1 MTFNQIKYFVTVAEC
16 LSFTEAAKCLFITQ
30 PALSRQ
36 INAMEEELGTR
47 LFIREKKRLKLTP
60 GGSVL
65 YNRLPKVLSDYA
77 EAVEDAKHANS
88 GYEGE
93 LRIGFLDIYDIS
105 ELFDDVIREF
115 REAYEKIAMS
125 LERFALGELPAR
137 LAAGDLDLI
146 LTYGFSLYDKPDLV
160 TVNVQKFDS
169 CIMLNQNHPLAL
181 QETVALAD
189 LKDERFIQLG
199 PKASEEGFR
208 YITNL
213 CARCGIH
220 PDFLLVEK
228 MEDVM
233 LWVQTGNGVAI
244 TSDRTIEGQ
253 NPHVV
258 LRNIDMP
265 EAKNHNITMA
275 WRKNNY
281 NPAIAIF
288 MEMLEKK
295 LTKI

>member
-1 MTFNQIKYFVTVAEC
+1 MSEFYRSREVLVYHAAGAEPSDQCYGGGTGNQTFY
-16 LSFTEAAKCLFITQ
+16 
-30 PALSRQ
+30 P
-36 INAMEEELGTR
+36 G
-47 LFIREKKRLKLTP
+47 KKRLKLTP

-115 REAYEKIAMS
+115 REAYEQIAMS

-169 CIMLNQNHPLAL
+169 CIMLNRNHPLAP
-181 QETVALAD
+181 QETVALAE

>member
-1 MTFNQIKYFVTVAEC
+1 MFEFYRSSEVLVYHAAGAEPSDQCYGGGTGNQTFY
-16 LSFTEAAKCLFITQ
+16 
-30 PALSRQ
+30 P
-36 INAMEEELGTR
+36 G
-47 LFIREKKRLKLTP
+47 KKRLKLTP

-115 REAYEKIAMS
+115 REAYEQIAMS

-258 LRNIDMP
+258 LRNIDIP

>member
-115 REAYEKIAMS
+115 REAYEQIAMS

-169 CIMLNQNHPLAL
+169 CIMLNRN
-181 QETVALAD
+181 
-189 LKDERFIQLG
+189 
-199 PKASEEGFR
+199 
-208 YITNL
+208 
-213 CARCGIH
+213 H

>member
-1 MTFNQIKYFVTVAEC
+1 
-16 LSFTEAAKCLFITQ
+16 
-30 PALSRQ
+30 
-36 INAMEEELGTR
+36 
-47 LFIREKKRLKLTP
+47 
-60 GGSVL
+60 
-65 YNRLPKVLSDYA
+65 
-77 EAVEDAKHANS
+77 
-88 GYEGE
+88 
-93 LRIGFLDIYDIS
+93 
-105 ELFDDVIREF
+105 
-115 REAYEKIAMS
+115 MS

-169 CIMLNQNHPLAL
+169 CIMLNRNHPLAP
-181 QETVALAD
+181 QETVALAE

-199 PKASEEGFR
+199 LKASEEGFR

>member
-105 ELFDDVIREF
+105 ELFDDVI
-115 REAYEKIAMS
+115 
-125 LERFALGELPAR
+125 
-137 LAAGDLDLI
+137 
-146 LTYGFSLYDKPDLV
+146 
-160 TVNVQKFDS
+160 
-169 CIMLNQNHPLAL
+169 
-181 QETVALAD
+181 
-189 LKDERFIQLG
+189 
-199 PKASEEGFR
+199 
-208 YITNL
+208 
-213 CARCGIH
+213 
-220 PDFLLVEK
+220 
-228 MEDVM
+228 
-233 LWVQTGNGVAI
+233 
-244 TSDRTIEGQ
+244 DRKS
-253 NPHVV
+253 VV
-258 LRNIDMP
+258 
-265 EAKNHNITMA
+265 
-275 WRKNNY
+275 
-281 NPAIAIF
+281 
-288 MEMLEKK
+288 
-295 LTKI
+295 

>member
-1 MTFNQIKYFVTVAEC
+1 MSEFYRSREVLVYHAAGAEPSDQCYGGGTGNQTFYPGKKT
-16 LSFTEAAKCLFITQ
+16 SEADTGRQCAVQ
-30 PALSRQ
+30 PA
-36 INAMEEELGTR
+36 
-47 LFIREKKRLKLTP
+47 
-60 GGSVL
+60 
-65 YNRLPKVLSDYA
+65 PKVLSDYA

-115 REAYEKIAMS
+115 REAYEQIAMS

-233 LWVQTGNGVAI
+233 LWVQTGNGVAD
-244 TSDRTIEGQ
+244 TSDRNERGSESTCS
-253 NPHVV
+253 
-258 LRNIDMP
+258 
-265 EAKNHNITMA
+265 AA
-275 WRKNNY
+275 
-281 NPAIAIF
+281 
-288 MEMLEKK
+288 
-295 LTKI
+295 

>member
-1 MTFNQIKYFVTVAEC
+1 MPEFYRSSEVLVYHAAGAEPSDQCYGGGTGNQTFY
-16 LSFTEAAKCLFITQ
+16 
-30 PALSRQ
+30 P
-36 INAMEEELGTR
+36 G
-47 LFIREKKRLKLTP
+47 KKRLKLTP

-115 REAYEKIAMS
+115 REAYEQIAMS

>member
-1 MTFNQIKYFVTVAEC
+1 MSEFYRSREVLVYHAAGAEPSDQCYGGGTGNQTFY
-16 LSFTEAAKCLFITQ
+16 
-30 PALSRQ
+30 P
-36 INAMEEELGTR
+36 G
-47 LFIREKKRLKLTP
+47 KKRLKLTP

-115 REAYEKIAMS
+115 REAYEQIAMS

>member
-1 MTFNQIKYFVTVAEC
+1 MSEFYRSSEVLVYYAAGAEPSDQCYGGGTGNQTFY
-16 LSFTEAAKCLFITQ
+16 
-30 PALSRQ
+30 P
-36 INAMEEELGTR
+36 G
-47 LFIREKKRLKLTP
+47 KKRLKLTP

-115 REAYEKIAMS
+115 REAYEQIAMS

-169 CIMLNQNHPLAL
+169 CIMLNRNHPLAL

>member
-115 REAYEKIAMS
+115 REAYEQIAMS

-169 CIMLNQNHPLAL
+169 CIMRNHPLAP
-181 QETVALAD
+181 QETVALAE

>member
-1 MTFNQIKYFVTVAEC
+1 M
-16 LSFTEAAKCLFITQ
+16 
-30 PALSRQ
+30 
-36 INAMEEELGTR
+36 
-47 LFIREKKRLKLTP
+47 
-60 GGSVL
+60 L

-115 REAYEKIAMS
+115 REAYEQIAMS
-125 LERFALGELPAR
+125 LERFALGELPTR

-169 CIMLNQNHPLAL
+169 CIMLNRNHPLAL

-265 EAKNHNITMA
+265 EAKNHNITIA

>member
-1 MTFNQIKYFVTVAEC
+1 MPEFYRSRKVSVYHAAGAEPSDQCYGGGTGNQTFY
-16 LSFTEAAKCLFITQ
+16 
-30 PALSRQ
+30 P
-36 INAMEEELGTR
+36 G
-47 LFIREKKRLKLTP
+47 KKRLKLTP

-115 REAYEKIAMS
+115 REAYEQIAMS

-169 CIMLNQNHPLAL
+169 CIMLNRNHPLAL

>member
-1 MTFNQIKYFVTVAEC
+1 MPEFYRSRKVSVYHAAGAEPSDQCYGGGTGNQTFY
-16 LSFTEAAKCLFITQ
+16 
-30 PALSRQ
+30 P
-36 INAMEEELGTR
+36 G
-47 LFIREKKRLKLTP
+47 KKRLKLTP

-115 REAYEKIAMS
+115 REAYEQIAMS

-169 CIMLNQNHPLAL
+169 CIMLNRNHPLAP
-181 QETVALAD
+181 QETVALAE

>member
-1 MTFNQIKYFVTVAEC
+1 MSEFYRSREVFVYHAAGAEPSDQCYGGGTGNQTFY
-16 LSFTEAAKCLFITQ
+16 
-30 PALSRQ
+30 P
-36 INAMEEELGTR
+36 G
-47 LFIREKKRLKLTP
+47 KKRLKLTP

-115 REAYEKIAMS
+115 REAYEQIAMS

-137 LAAGDLDLI
+137 LAAGNLDLI

-169 CIMLNQNHPLAL
+169 CIMLNRNHPLAL

-265 EAKNHNITMA
+265 EAKNHNITIA

>member
-1 MTFNQIKYFVTVAEC
+1 MSEFYRSREVLVYHAAGAEPSDQCYGGRAGNQTFYPGEKTAEAD
-16 LSFTEAAKCLFITQ
+16 TG
-30 PALSRQ
+30 RQ
-36 INAMEEELGTR
+36 CA
-47 LFIREKKRLKLTP
+47 
-60 GGSVL
+60 VQ
-65 YNRLPKVLSDYA
+65 RLPKVLSDYA

-169 CIMLNQNHPLAL
+169 CIMLNRNHPLAL

-258 LRNIDMP
+258 LRNIDML

>member
-1 MTFNQIKYFVTVAEC
+1 MPEFYRSRKVSVYHAAGAEPSDQCYGGGTGNQTFY
-16 LSFTEAAKCLFITQ
+16 
-30 PALSRQ
+30 P
-36 INAMEEELGTR
+36 G
-47 LFIREKKRLKLTP
+47 KKRLKLTP

-115 REAYEKIAMS
+115 REAYEQIAMS

>member
-1 MTFNQIKYFVTVAEC
+1 
-16 LSFTEAAKCLFITQ
+16 
-30 PALSRQ
+30 
-36 INAMEEELGTR
+36 MEEELGTR

-115 REAYEKIAMS
+115 REAYEQIAMS

>member
-115 REAYEKIAMS
+115 REAYEQIAMS

-228 MEDVM
+228 MEE
-233 LWVQTGNGVAI
+233 TGNGVAI

-258 LRNIDMP
+258 LRNIDIP

>member
-1 MTFNQIKYFVTVAEC
+1 MH
-16 LSFTEAAKCLFITQ
+16 
-30 PALSRQ
+30 
-36 INAMEEELGTR
+36 
-47 LFIREKKRLKLTP
+47 
-60 GGSVL
+60 
-65 YNRLPKVLSDYA
+65 YA
-77 EAVEDAKHANS
+77 E
-88 GYEGE
+88 
-93 LRIGFLDIYDIS
+93 
-105 ELFDDVIREF
+105 
-115 REAYEKIAMS
+115 
-125 LERFALGELPAR
+125 
-137 LAAGDLDLI
+137 
-146 LTYGFSLYDKPDLV
+146 
-160 TVNVQKFDS
+160 
-169 CIMLNQNHPLAL
+169 QNHPLAL

>member
-115 REAYEKIAMS
+115 REAYEQIAMS

-146 LTYGFSLYDKPDLV
+146 LTYGFYDKPDLV

>member
-77 EAVEDAKHANS
+77 EAVEDANS

-115 REAYEKIAMS
+115 REAYEQIAMS

-169 CIMLNQNHPLAL
+169 CIMLNRNHPLAP
-181 QETVALAD
+181 QETVALAE

-265 EAKNHNITMA
+265 EAKNHNITIA

>member
-1 MTFNQIKYFVTVAEC
+1 MFEFYRSSEVLVYH
-16 LSFTEAAKCLFITQ
+16 AA
-30 PALSRQ
+30 ALSRQ

-115 REAYEKIAMS
+115 REAYEQIAMS

>member
-1 MTFNQIKYFVTVAEC
+1 MSEFYRSSEVLVYYAAGAEPSDQC
-16 LSFTEAAKCLFITQ
+16 YGGRTGNKAFYPGE
-30 PALSRQ
+30 
-36 INAMEEELGTR
+36 
-47 LFIREKKRLKLTP
+47 KRLKLTP

-93 LRIGFLDIYDIS
+93 LHIGFLDIYDIS

-115 REAYEKIAMS
+115 REAYEQIAMS

-169 CIMLNQNHPLAL
+169 CIMLNRNHPLAL

-265 EAKNHNITMA
+265 EAKNHNITIA

>member
-115 REAYEKIAMS
+115 REAYEQIAMS

-213 CARCGIH
+213 CARAGSTRIFCWWKRWRMSCSGCR
-220 PDFLLVEK
+220 PGTAWRLR
-228 MEDVM
+228 
-233 LWVQTGNGVAI
+233 QTGRSRVRI
-244 TSDRTIEGQ
+244 
-253 NPHVV
+253 H
-258 LRNIDMP
+258 M
-265 EAKNHNITMA
+265 
-275 WRKNNY
+275 
-281 NPAIAIF
+281 
-288 MEMLEKK
+288 
-295 LTKI
+295 

>member
-16 LSFTEAAKCLFITQ
+16 LSITEAAKCLFITQ

-105 ELFDDVIREF
+105 
-115 REAYEKIAMS
+115 MS

-169 CIMLNQNHPLAL
+169 CIMLNRNHPLAP
-181 QETVALAD
+181 QETVALAE

>member
-1 MTFNQIKYFVTVAEC
+1 MSEFYRSREVLVYHAAGAEPSDQCYGGGTGNQTFY
-16 LSFTEAAKCLFITQ
+16 
-30 PALSRQ
+30 P
-36 INAMEEELGTR
+36 G
-47 LFIREKKRLKLTP
+47 KKRLKLTP

-115 REAYEKIAMS
+115 REAYEQIAMS

-169 CIMLNQNHPLAL
+169 CIMLNRNHPLAP
-181 QETVALAD
+181 QETVALAE

-244 TSDRTIEGQ
+244 TSDRAIEGQ

>member
-115 REAYEKIAMS
+115 REAYEQIAMS

-169 CIMLNQNHPLAL
+169 CIMPVSYTHL
-181 QETVALAD
+181 
-189 LKDERFIQLG
+189 
-199 PKASEEGFR
+199 
-208 YITNL
+208 
-213 CARCGIH
+213 
-220 PDFLLVEK
+220 
-228 MEDVM
+228 
-233 LWVQTGNGVAI
+233 
-244 TSDRTIEGQ
+244 
-253 NPHVV
+253 
-258 LRNIDMP
+258 
-265 EAKNHNITMA
+265 
-275 WRKNNY
+275 
-281 NPAIAIF
+281 
-288 MEMLEKK
+288 
-295 LTKI
+295 

>member
-1 MTFNQIKYFVTVAEC
+1 MFEFYRSSEVLVYHAAGAEPSDQCYGGGTGNQTFYPGKKT
-16 LSFTEAAKCLFITQ
+16 SEADT
-30 PALSRQ
+30 
-36 INAMEEELGTR
+36 
-47 LFIREKKRLKLTP
+47 

-115 REAYEKIAMS
+115 REAYEQIAMS

>member
-1 MTFNQIKYFVTVAEC
+1 MSEFYRSREVLIYHAAGAEPSDQCYGGGTGNQTFY
-16 LSFTEAAKCLFITQ
+16 
-30 PALSRQ
+30 P
-36 INAMEEELGTR
+36 G
-47 LFIREKKRLKLTP
+47 KKRLKLTP

-115 REAYEKIAMS
+115 REAYEQIAMS

-258 LRNIDMP
+258 LRNIDIP

>member
-1 MTFNQIKYFVTVAEC
+1 MSEFYRSCEVLVYHAAGAEPSDQCYGGGTGNQTFY
-16 LSFTEAAKCLFITQ
+16 
-30 PALSRQ
+30 P
-36 INAMEEELGTR
+36 G
-47 LFIREKKRLKLTP
+47 KKRLKLTP

-115 REAYEKIAMS
+115 REAYEQIAMS

-169 CIMLNQNHPLAL
+169 CIMLNRNHPLAP
-181 QETVALAD
+181 QETVALAE

>member
-1 MTFNQIKYFVTVAEC
+1 MSEFYRSREVFVYHAAGAEPSDQCYGGGTGNQTFY
-16 LSFTEAAKCLFITQ
+16 
-30 PALSRQ
+30 P
-36 INAMEEELGTR
+36 G
-47 LFIREKKRLKLTP
+47 KKRLKLTP

-93 LRIGFLDIYDIS
+93 LHIGFLDIYDIS

-115 REAYEKIAMS
+115 REAYEQIAMS

-169 CIMLNQNHPLAL
+169 CIMLNRNHPLAL

-265 EAKNHNITMA
+265 EAKNHNITIA